1 MKGRR
6 TAAMLCVLLVHALF
20 AWAFLVSSTPDPFE
34 PLLVLETYT
43 PMELIDIVPAEE
55 EEDDSPAI
63 SSPATPVRP
72 PPPSTPSTAAAP
84 AEPPAAI
91 TAQPWVDWPRETRES
106 AARVLEREREAE
118 RLAKM
123 FAGPDGTWASLTKRQ
138 RSKINK
144 FKWAPGVD
152 GLERDENGNTIYRLP
167 NGCTLVNFMFF
178 GCPIGKQHI
187 NDDMFEN
194 MRLYFDEQR
203 LPQTNEGNGTE
214 PESRRPPKW
223 SKPLPD

>member
-1 MKGRR
+1 
-6 TAAMLCVLLVHALF
+6 MLCVLLVHALF
-20 AWAFLVSSTPDPFE
+20 SWALMTSSIPDPFD
-34 PLLVLETYT
+34 PPRPAHVHAA
-43 PMELIDIVPAEE
+43 MELIEIRDDYEEAAEAPTVP
-55 EEDDSPAI
+55 SPDLTPAPPALP
-63 SSPATPVRP
+63 SPPV
-72 PPPSTPSTAAAP
+72 TADAAADP
-84 AEPPAAI
+84 TTSSAPSWI
-91 TAQPWVDWPRETRES
+91 DWPQETRES
-106 AARVLEREREAE
+106 AARVLAQEREAE
-118 RLAKM
+118 RIARM

-138 RSKINK
+138 RSKFNN

-167 NGCTLVNFMFF
+167 SGCTVVNFMFF
-178 GCPIGKQHI
+178 GCPLGKPPV

-223 SKPLPD
+223 SRPLPERRP

>member
-1 MKGRR
+1 
-6 TAAMLCVLLVHALF
+6 MLCVLLVHALF
-20 AWAFLVSSTPDPFE
+20 AWAFMLSARPDPFIA
-34 PLLVLETYT
+34 PLAASSLT
-43 PMELIDIVPAEE
+43 PMEFFEIRE
-55 EEDDSPAI
+55 EEDDEEATPVAQLPARVPEPPRAP
-63 SSPATPVRP
+63 SAEDPAEQPATQPATPP
-72 PPPSTPSTAAAP
+72 PPGY
-84 AEPPAAI
+84 I
-91 TAQPWVDWPRETRES
+91 DWPRETRLS

-118 RLAKM
+118 RLARM

-138 RSKINK
+138 RSKLNK

-167 NGCTLVNFMFF
+167 SGCTIVNFMFF
-178 GCPIGKQHI
+178 GCPIGKQPV

-214 PESRRPPKW
+214 PESKRPPKW